1 MSGTSGAEVRSRLSG
16 DLVPWQ
22 GSLMRTPDE
31 VASFV
36 VGQVHGLVDEVLGFI
51 GPVASDDDSYDSMI
65 EVDRAVARLIGP
77 PPRHPTRS
85 TWERHTCSNALMA
98 VGAGIGEQLGVE
110 RDPEEDDPEEDG
122 WDALR
127 DGNLGAAA
135 SADRLLTTAANRWD
149 DEHWQAANA
158 HHWGHIIL
166 GHVRLRQEDV
176 SGAEAELRAAG
187 DVPGSP
193 QLDSFGPDLFLA
205 WTLLERGCDATVL
218 EYFHNVARFWSP
230 RRRRP

>member
-1 MSGTSGAEVRSRLSG
+1 
-16 DLVPWQ
+16 
-22 GSLMRTPDE
+22 MRTPDE

-36 VGQVHGLVDEVLGFI
+36 VGQVHDLVDEVLGFI
-51 GPVASDDDSYDSMI
+51 GPVASDDESYDSML
-65 EVDRAVARLIGP
+65 EVDRAVDRMFGP
-77 PPRHPTRS
+77 PPRHATRS

-98 VGAGIGEQLGVE
+98 VGAGIREQLGLE
-110 RDPEEDDPEEDG
+110 RDPNEDDPEEDG

-127 DGNLGAAA
+127 DGNLQAAA
-135 SADRLLTTAANRWD
+135 SAAERLLAIATDRPD
-149 DEHWQAANA
+149 DERWQAANA

-166 GHVRLRQEDV
+166 GHVRLRKGDLT
-176 SGAEAELRAAG
+176 GAEEELRAAG
-187 DVPGSP
+187 EVHGSP

-205 WTLLERGCDATVL
+205 WTLLDRGHDAAVL